1 MSGKEEEV
9 RTESREGKE
18 GEGRG
23 VVLPLVQVTGEVKGV
38 EGRVRSAGLV
48 LCPLSVATF
57 FFK

>member
-1 MSGKEEEV
+1 MGKEEEV

-18 GEGRG
+18 GEGR

-38 EGRVRSAGLV
+38 EGRVRGAGLV